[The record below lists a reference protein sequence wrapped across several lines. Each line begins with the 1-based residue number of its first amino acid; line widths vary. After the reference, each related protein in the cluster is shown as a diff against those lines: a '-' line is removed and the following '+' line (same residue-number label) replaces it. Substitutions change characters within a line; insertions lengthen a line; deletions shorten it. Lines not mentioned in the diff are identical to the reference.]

1 MLKRVG
7 SIELSLRRYEEICK
21 FIARMEALMR
31 SYKDLLELGIPK
43 AEKELQDNIEKDLII
58 ISKWL
63 SVLDAIRQSI
73 ELISVKTIG

>member
-1 MLKRVG
+1 MSKAKYIPEIHTAGYIHNQLEYFVG

-43 AEKELQDNIEKDLII
+43 AEKNYRII
-58 ISKWL
+58 LKKI
-63 SVLDAIRQSI
+63 
-73 ELISVKTIG
+73 